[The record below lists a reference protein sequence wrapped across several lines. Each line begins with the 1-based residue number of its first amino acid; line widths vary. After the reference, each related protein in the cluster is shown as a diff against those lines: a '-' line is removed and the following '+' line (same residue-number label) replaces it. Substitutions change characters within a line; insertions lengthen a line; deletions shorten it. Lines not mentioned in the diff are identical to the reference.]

1 MMFIDKKDQLRNE
14 KIGKK
19 QIDTMLKSSAKHVAV
34 PMPALG
40 EAIHKVREKA
50 KDRSREVFEELNHLL
65 DNGIIEVRFIKNA
78 NDTFHIAQELSKNTT
93 DDRDSIS
100 PMDALI
106 AASAA
111 TDPQCKLF
119 ITNDSRLLLDGNV
132 SETINNWREENGF
145 IGLQIKD
152 DSKIIK
158 QN

>member
-1 MMFIDKKDQLRNE
+1 MFIDKRDQLRNE
-14 KIGKK
+14 KIGRKP
-19 QIDTMLKSSAKHVAV
+19 IEAMLKSSAKRVAV

-50 KDRSREVFEELNHLL
+50 KDRSREVFEELNRLL
-65 DNGIIEVRFIKNA
+65 DNGIIEVRFVRNA
-78 NDTFHIAQELSKNTT
+78 NATFHIAQELSKDTM

-119 ITNDSRLLLDGNV
+119 IPNDSRLLLDGNV
-132 SETINNWREENGF
+132 SEILNNWRSENRLT
-145 IGLQIKD
+145 GLQIND